1 MSNKNTWYLPGPFH
15 QYAENVKALAK
26 AAGLRIVDANA
37 TDSRHDAAEDVPK
50 VTLRETESPA
60 VLSML
65 SVSVDTPELQE
76 LIDRIGQYKIEHDL
90 LEQLI
95 VAAEGN
101 GDLLQPEAGELPIRL
116 HEALVSIHAKVQGM
130 IAGHSAELEKL
141 KTERDEWFDTSEALQ
156 KQLESLQSK
165 DLTEEDKVA
174 ALKAKLDAA
183 GKQYRANASIESLE
197 AAVAEL
203 PQA

>member
-101 GDLLQPEAGELPIRL
+101 GELLQPEAGELPIRL
-116 HEALVSIHAKVQGM
+116 HEALTSIHTKVQTM
-130 IAGHSAELEKL
+130 IAGHSAELDKL

-165 DLTEEDKVA
+165 ELSEEDKVA
-174 ALKAKLDAA
+174 ALKEKLDAA

>member
-60 VLSML
+60 VLVVTGGGDNTVL
-65 SVSVDTPELQE
+65 LEALE
-76 LIDRIGQYKIEHDL
+76 RIGQYKIEH
-90 LEQLI
+90 ESIESLI
-95 VAAEGN
+95 AAIEVSGE
-101 GDLLQPEAGELPIRL
+101 LVLPEAGELPIRL
-116 HEALVSIHAKVQGM
+116 HEAFVSIHSRVQAL
-130 IAGHSAELEKL
+130 IASHAAELDKL
-141 KTERDEWFDTSEALQ
+141 KAERDEWFDTSEALQ